1 MIKFQLVGL
10 TGKAFDD
17 DVYEVIIPTANGS
30 IAVFESHMPLVSVA
44 APGVISVRRQAS
56 DADSVM
62 EHFATM
68 GGVIEVDGK
77 VLRFLADD
85 VARAEEIAEE
95 EAEAAVKRA
104 RELIKDAKSQVALSE
119 AQQLLTR
126 NTVRLQVAKL
136 KKRHHR

>member
-30 IAVFESHMPLVSVA
+30 IGVFESHMPLVSVA

-56 DADSVM
+56 DADTAM

-95 EAEAAVKRA
+95 EAEAAIKRA

>member
-17 DVYEVIIPTANGS
+17 DVYEVIIPTSNGS
-30 IAVFESHMPLVSVA
+30 IGVFESHMPLVSVA

-56 DADSVM
+56 DADAAM

-77 VLRFLADD
+77 TLRFLADD
-85 VARAEEIAEE
+85 VARAEEITEE

-126 NTVRLQVAKL
+126 GTVRLQVAKL